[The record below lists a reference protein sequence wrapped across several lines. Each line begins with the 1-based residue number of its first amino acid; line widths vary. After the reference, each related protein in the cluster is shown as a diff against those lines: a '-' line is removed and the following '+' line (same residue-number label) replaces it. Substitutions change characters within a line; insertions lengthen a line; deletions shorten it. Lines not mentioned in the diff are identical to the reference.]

1 MLTRI
6 SHEKINGIS
15 KSLTL
20 TLPVD
25 VLNIITYIAHKVG
38 APSYNKTPNFKKH
51 QRRGRKMVEKKLT
64 TEDWK
69 SIRNFKQTV
78 LNKNNDGIMLEI
90 DTIRKL
96 LNQITKKTYEEKK
109 DEINKII
116 DKCKTNFEEEEFN
129 KIGKLIFDI
138 GSTNKYCS
146 WLYARLFKN
155 LSEKYEIFNEISK
168 NNIESFSK
176 IFEDIKILKA
186 EDDYD
191 LFCDNNKENNKRKS
205 LGLFFVNLMLEEVI
219 GLDKIIDII
228 IYLINMVDERINME
242 NKGEEVQEI
251 ISNIIILV
259 QNGFREVSKHE
270 KWNDIFSHIS
280 KISSSSKKNF
290 KSLSSKSIFSYL
302 DLIEELED

>member
-6 SHEKINGIS
+6 SHDKINGIS

-51 QRRGRKMVEKKLT
+51 HRRGRKMVEKKLT

-146 WLYARLFKN
+146 GLYARLFKN

-176 IFEDIKILKA
+176 IFEDIKILRA

-219 GLDKIIDII
+219 SLDKIINII

-259 QNGFREVSKHE
+259 QNGFREVGKHE
-270 KWNDIFSHIS
+270 KWNDIFAHIL